1 MDTYLSIILFI
12 IPLVIGFFVG
22 RITRFS
28 RKSINTFNTIGDTSP
43 LTLEEIKEAQ
53 SKFRTFSPS
62 KRQAEQSLEKQLNE
76 DNI

>member
-1 MDTYLSIILFI
+1 MPNLLSIALFVFAFI
-12 IPLVIGFFVG
+12 SGLLTG
-22 RITRFS
+22 RAFKRNKIRL
-28 RKSINTFNTIGDTSP
+28 NTFNTIGDTSP
-43 LTLEEIKEAQ
+43 LTSEEIKEAQ